1 VAVANIIF
9 LMNKKSFVH
18 QIIWIPNYVV
28 KPKGISQWLAMFY
41 NIFLVIAI
49 YRLSSAA
56 DNFIQLLGVVAFVF
70 GIFNILPFQIFLI
83 FRFFIRRLTN
93 KSEQKV
99 KAPIGLYFFLIII
112 FLLLLIVLDANF
124 NDGRIMDLWICR
136 GSPPVSSGCYD

>member
-1 VAVANIIF
+1 MNI
-9 LMNKKSFVH
+9 KSFLN
-18 QIIWIPNYVV
+18 QIIWVPNYVV
-28 KPKGISQWLAMFY
+28 RPKGISQWLAMFY

-112 FLLLLIVLDANF
+112 FSLLLIVLDANL

>member
-1 VAVANIIF
+1 MNI
-9 LMNKKSFVH
+9 KSFLN
-18 QIIWIPNYVV
+18 QIIWVPNYLV

-70 GIFNILPFQIFLI
+70 GIFNFLPFQIFLI
-83 FRFFIRRLTN
+83 FRFLTRRIIN
-93 KSEQKV
+93 KSEQRI

-112 FLLLLIVLDANF
+112 LLLLFIVLDANL

>member
-1 VAVANIIF
+1 
-9 LMNKKSFVH
+9 MNNKSFFY

-56 DNFIQLLGVVAFVF
+56 DNFIQFLGVVAFVF
-70 GIFNILPFQIFLI
+70 GIFNFLPYQIFLI
-83 FRFFIRRLTN
+83 FRFFTRRIIN

-112 FLLLLIVLDANF
+112 FLLLLIVLDANL
-124 NDGRIMDLWICR
+124 NDGRIIDLWICR

>member
-1 VAVANIIF
+1 MNI
-9 LMNKKSFVH
+9 KSFLN
-18 QIIWIPNYVV
+18 QIIWVPNYLV

-70 GIFNILPFQIFLI
+70 GIFNFLPFQIFLI
-83 FRFFIRRLTN
+83 FRFLIRRIIN
-93 KSEQKV
+93 KSEQKI

>member
-1 VAVANIIF
+1 
-9 LMNKKSFVH
+9 MNNKSFFY

-56 DNFIQLLGVVAFVF
+56 DNFIQFLGVVAFVF
-70 GIFNILPFQIFLI
+70 GIFNFLPYQIFLI
-83 FRFFIRRLTN
+83 FRFFTRRIIN

-112 FLLLLIVLDANF
+112 FLLLLIVLDANL

-136 GSPPVSSGCYD
+136 GSPPVSSGCYN

>member
-1 VAVANIIF
+1 MSN
-9 LMNKKSFVH
+9 KSFFH

-70 GIFNILPFQIFLI
+70 GIFNFLPFQIFLI
-83 FRFFIRRLTN
+83 FRFFIRRIIN

-112 FLLLLIVLDANF
+112 FLLLLIVLDANL

>member
-1 VAVANIIF
+1 MNI
-9 LMNKKSFVH
+9 KSFLN
-18 QIIWIPNYVV
+18 QIIWVPNYLV

-70 GIFNILPFQIFLI
+70 GIFNFLPYQIFLI
-83 FRFFIRRLTN
+83 FRFFIRRIIN

>member
-1 VAVANIIF
+1 MNI
-9 LMNKKSFVH
+9 KSFLN
-18 QIIWIPNYVV
+18 QIIWVPNYLV

-70 GIFNILPFQIFLI
+70 GIFNFLPYQIFLI
-83 FRFFIRRLTN
+83 FRFFIRRIIN

-99 KAPIGLYFFLIII
+99 KAPIGLSFFLIII

>member
-1 VAVANIIF
+1 MSN
-9 LMNKKSFVH
+9 KSFFH

-83 FRFFIRRLTN
+83 FRFFIMRFTN

-99 KAPIGLYFFLIII
+99 KAPIGLYFFSIII
-112 FLLLLIVLDANF
+112 LLLLLIVLDANF

>member
-1 VAVANIIF
+1 MSN
-9 LMNKKSFVH
+9 KSFFH

>member
-1 VAVANIIF
+1 
-9 LMNKKSFVH
+9 MNNKSFFY

-41 NIFLVIAI
+41 NIFLVFAI

-56 DNFIQLLGVVAFVF
+56 DNFIQFLGVVAFVF
-70 GIFNILPFQIFLI
+70 GIFNFLPYQIFLI
-83 FRFFIRRLTN
+83 FRFFIRRIIN

-99 KAPIGLYFFLIII
+99 KAPLGLYFFLIII
-112 FLLLLIVLDANF
+112 FLLLLIVLDANL

>member
-1 VAVANIIF
+1 
-9 LMNKKSFVH
+9 MNNKSFFY

-56 DNFIQLLGVVAFVF
+56 DNFIQFLGVVAFVF
-70 GIFNILPFQIFLI
+70 GIFNFLPYQIFLI
-83 FRFFIRRLTN
+83 FRFFTRRIIN

-112 FLLLLIVLDANF
+112 FLLLLIVLDANL

>member
-1 VAVANIIF
+1 
-9 LMNKKSFVH
+9 MNNKSFFY

-56 DNFIQLLGVVAFVF
+56 DNFIQFLGVVAFVF
-70 GIFNILPFQIFLI
+70 GIFNFLSFQIFLI
-83 FRFFIRRLTN
+83 FRFFIRRIIN

-99 KAPIGLYFFLIII
+99 KAPLGLYFFLIII

>member
-1 VAVANIIF
+1 MSN
-9 LMNKKSFVH
+9 KSFFH

-41 NIFLVIAI
+41 NL
-49 YRLSSAA
+49 
-56 DNFIQLLGVVAFVF
+56 IQLLGVVAFVF
-70 GIFNILPFQIFLI
+70 GIFNFLPFQIFLI
-83 FRFFIRRLTN
+83 FRFFIRRLSN

-112 FLLLLIVLDANF
+112 FLLLLIVLDANL
-124 NDGRIMDLWICR
+124 NDGRIMDLWTCR

>member
-1 VAVANIIF
+1 
-9 LMNKKSFVH
+9 MSNKPFFH

-70 GIFNILPFQIFLI
+70 GIFNFLPFQIFLI
-83 FRFFIRRLTN
+83 FRFLTRRIIN
-93 KSEQKV
+93 KSEQRI

-112 FLLLLIVLDANF
+112 LLLLLIVLDANL

>member
-1 VAVANIIF
+1 
-9 LMNKKSFVH
+9 MNNKSFFY

-41 NIFLVIAI
+41 NIFLVFAI

-56 DNFIQLLGVVAFVF
+56 DNFIQFLGVVAFVF
-70 GIFNILPFQIFLI
+70 GIFNFLPYQIFLI
-83 FRFFIRRLTN
+83 FRFFIRRIIN

-112 FLLLLIVLDANF
+112 FLLLLIVLDANL